1 MFHRLRD
8 KANRFFF
15 DRSVREVLATEPMRV
30 DAGSPLL
37 LFTQLQ
43 HKDLLMGLLAFKSFA
58 RQVPVRGAAV
68 LSDGSLT
75 SEDRALLKEQLS
87 DPVFVERAAFQSPQC
102 PVGGCWERLLAVAE
116 LSEDRYVIQLD
127 ADTLTLGG
135 IDEVAACVNANRSF
149 ALGTWD
155 DQAVETMPFR
165 AAEAKRHMGAGHPH
179 VQLLSEAAFGSLRRA
194 DELKYVRGCAGYS
207 GFARGQVQRSF
218 IEDLSTEM
226 FGLLGERWREWG
238 SEQVMSNIVV
248 ANTPDAF
255 VLPHPKFCDCT
266 KVRQGTTAFIHFI
279 GSCRFSSDRY
289 RLLARRTIAELKRT

>member
-15 DRSVREVLATEPMRV
+15 DRAVRDVLSTGPMRV
-30 DAGSPLL
+30 VADSPLL

-68 LSDGSLT
+68 LSDGTLT
-75 SEDRALLKEQLS
+75 GEDRALLKEQLS
-87 DPVFVERAAFQSPQC
+87 DPVFLERAAFQSPHC

-116 LSEDRYVIQLD
+116 LSQDRYVIQLD
-127 ADTLTLGG
+127 ADTLTLGS

-155 DQAVETMPFR
+155 DQSVEAMHFR
-165 AAEAKRHMGAGHPH
+165 AAEASRHMGSGTPH
-179 VQLLSEAAFGSLRRA
+179 VQLLSEAAFGRLARA
-194 DELKYVRGCAGYS
+194 DQLKYVRGCAGFS
-207 GFARGQVQRSF
+207 GFGKGQVQRSF

-226 FGLLGERWREWG
+226 FGLIGERWREWG

-248 ANTPDAF
+248 ANAPDAF

-266 KVRQGTTAFIHFI
+266 KIRQGTTAFIHFI

-289 RLLARRTIAELKRT
+289 RLLARRTIADLKRT